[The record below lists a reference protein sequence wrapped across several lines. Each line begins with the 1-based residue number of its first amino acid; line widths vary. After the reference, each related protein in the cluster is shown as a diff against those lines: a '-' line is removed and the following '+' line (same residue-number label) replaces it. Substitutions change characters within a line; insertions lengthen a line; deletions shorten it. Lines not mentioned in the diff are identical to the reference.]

1 MLILSNGIPGALTM
15 HHVPIKKLPMKY
27 PFLLFVALCLLTSCD
42 PQAPTGETAEMDA
55 ATVAADIEAVHALI
69 QDSFDDLWSGL
80 DSTKIAKY
88 HTDDFILL
96 ENGIVWNNDS
106 IRHFMMREREA
117 MEREQYQRLN
127 AFDFIKSEH
136 RQESIW
142 VAYHNYGTWVKGT
155 DTLGTAYW
163 LESAVAIPQDGT
175 WKLEQLHST
184 RASR

>member
-1 MLILSNGIPGALTM
+1 
-15 HHVPIKKLPMKY
+15 MKN
-27 PFLLFVALCLLTSCD
+27 PFLLFLALCLLTACD
-42 PQAPTGETAEMDA
+42 PQASTEEPAGLDS

-69 QDSFDDLWSGL
+69 QDSFDDLWAGL
-80 DSTKIAKY
+80 DSAKIADY

-96 ENGIVWNNDS
+96 ENGVVWNNDS
-106 IRHFMMREREA
+106 IRHYMARELRAVEREG
-117 MEREQYQRLN
+117 YQRLN
-127 AFDFIKSEH
+127 AFDFIKSVH
-136 RQESIW
+136 RQQSIW

-184 RASR
+184 RAPRSR